1 MNQDSTRREHRGDTI
16 KCCEYAF
23 EVVNVIICKESV
35 HEVEAPDV
43 LEVDS
48 VRKAKGKIKNSDESV
63 RRAGACHR

>member
-1 MNQDSTRREHRGDTI
+1 MSL
-16 KCCEYAF
+16 YA
-23 EVVNVIICKESV
+23 KSV

-48 VRKAKGKIKNSDESV
+48 VRKAVGKIKNSDESE